1 MGEAFV
7 ASLKYRIRI
16 SKDAQK
22 GYERLPAS
30 KRKAVD
36 RVFRD
41 YLAVS
46 PLQRVPGKT
55 KQLKGAYKG
64 IFQYDIDDRYRIHYM
79 VDNPERLV
87 RIRYVGPHPAW

>member
-7 ASLKYRIRI
+7 ASPKYRIKI
-16 SKDAQK
+16 SNDAQK
-22 GYERLPAS
+22 GLGRLPAS

-36 RVFRD
+36 RIIRD

-64 IFQYDIDDRYRIHYM
+64 ILQYDIDDKHRIHYI
-79 VDNPERLV
+79 VDNPKQIV
-87 RIRYVGPHPAW
+87 RIRYIGPHPNW

>member
-1 MGEAFV
+1 MV
-7 ASLKYRIRI
+7 SPKYRIKI

-30 KRKAVD
+30 KRKTVD
-36 RVFRD
+36 RIVKD

-64 IFQYDIDDRYRIHYM
+64 IFQYDIDDKHRIHYI
-79 VDNPERLV
+79 VDNPNQLV
-87 RIRYVGPHPAW
+87 RIRYIGPHPSW